1 MKLPVVVIGIGEI
14 GSVVARGL
22 LRCGHPVFPVTR
34 RQPLAQAAQEYP
46 LAEAVVLA
54 VAEADLQNTLL
65 DMPGVWRSR
74 LVLLQN
80 ELLPRDWQRHE
91 LSNPTIASIWFEK
104 KVGQDVKVL
113 LPTPVHGPHA
123 ALMTNVFEALKIP
136 ARNIDDTSEMLYE
149 LVRKNV
155 YILTSNIAG
164 LMTGGTVSTLWQQHR
179 AFAIDVA
186 NDVISLQE
194 KLAAHAFPRERLIA
208 GMVEGFDGDPEHK
221 CMGRTAPGR
230 LQRALALAQEFS
242 LTVPTLRDIATRLEK
257 ALSAK

>member
-1 MKLPVVVIGIGEI
+1 MKQPVVIIGIGEI

-34 RQPLAQAAQEYP
+34 LTPLAQAAQEYP
-46 LAEAVVLA
+46 LPEAVVVA

-65 DMPGVWRSR
+65 EIPGVWRSR

-91 LSNPTIASIWFEK
+91 LSAPTIASIWFEK

-113 LPTPVHGPHA
+113 LPTPVQGHHA
-123 ALMTNVFEALKIP
+123 ALMADAFAALKIP
-136 ARNIDDTSEMLYE
+136 ARKIDDANEMLYE

-164 LMTGGTVSTLWQQHR
+164 LVSGGTVSALWQQHR
-179 AFAIDVA
+179 DFATSIA
-186 NDVISLQE
+186 SDVIALQE
-194 KLAAHAFPRERLIA
+194 KLTAHKFSHDRLIA
-208 GMVEGFDGDPEHK
+208 GMLEGFDGDPEHK
-221 CMGRTAPGR
+221 CTGRTAPAR
-230 LQRALALAQEFS
+230 LQRALDLAVQFD
-242 LTVPTLRDIATRLEK
+242 LAVPTLQDIAVRLEK
-257 ALSAK
+257 TGSKK